1 MPTQYEVI
9 SFLVMRT
16 HFSWMLHFLPV
27 VRLIECLQSTSRVTV
42 DFFYFIFFVLL
53 SSLPPISVSAW
64 VWKINDINPGT
75 AVAFTSPWIRTTF
88 IKSQHVCMVCSQSR
102 GRSPVILDGP
112 YFSVFLQECFA
123 WSSQALAGQ
132 WLMSRLWRCNEVCRC
147 KTPHKSTNYLSS
159 YLTVLF

>member
-1 MPTQYEVI
+1 MK
-9 SFLVMRT
+9 SFP
-16 HFSWMLHFLPV
+16 FLWCA
-27 VRLIECLQSTSRVTV
+27 LIFLECSIFCRWLGLLNVYSQPHGSPWI
-42 DFFYFIFFVLL
+42 FFILFFFVLL